1 MAIDITVLHKND
13 PGPPNVFVSEVRDMS
28 NAYPKSAKSIFAAEI
43 DINWVAAISEN
54 KENDGDVVG
63 WPDGCPVGCMEGD
76 AEG

>member
-1 MAIDITVLHKND
+1 
-13 PGPPNVFVSEVRDMS
+13 MS
-28 NAYPKSAKSIFAAEI
+28 NAYPKSAGWIFAVEI

-63 WPDGCPVGCMEGD
+63 WHDGCPVGCIEGD